1 MIETIIRYIIIAIV
15 LGVIGEVISHL
26 SSKTIDENIST
37 THYRVKAPAVLKY
50 ACMSQFILG
59 LIMFLVFSYFYLKG
73 NETVEMGHLY
83 FSSIFG
89 AIGLYGV
96 AWASIWGVLVN
107 DSQLE
112 IHRIFHVKKV
122 LCITD
127 IGQVIIDKKEAMIK
141 ALQSSSRSIITS
153 ALTFFGATAGVGIIS
168 ELEMISSLCVLMAR
182 GAIISMLVILFVLPG
197 VLLMFEGIIV
207 KTSKSF
213 IMCKKEEK

>member
-1 MIETIIRYIIIAIV
+1 MIETIIRYIVIAIV

-37 THYRVKAPAVLKY
+37 TYYRVKAPAVLKY
-50 ACMSQFILG
+50 TCMSQ

-83 FSSIFG
+83 VSSVFG
-89 AIGLYGV
+89 TIGLYGV
-96 AWASIWGVLVN
+96 IWASIWGVQVD

-127 IGQVIIDKKEAMIK
+127 IGQIIIDKKDAMILYDK
-141 ALQSSSRSIITS
+141 MGKKLIKIDALSDNYDHLLNLLQ
-153 ALTFFGATAGVGIIS
+153 LQNVKIS
-168 ELEMISSLCVLMAR
+168 
-182 GAIISMLVILFVLPG
+182 
-197 VLLMFEGIIV
+197 
-207 KTSKSF
+207 
-213 IMCKKEEK
+213 KKHLK

>member
-1 MIETIIRYIIIAIV
+1 MIETIIRYIVIAIV

-26 SSKTIDENIST
+26 SSSSKTIDKNVST
-37 THYRVKAPAVLKY
+37 THYKVKAPAVLKY
-50 ACMSQFILG
+50 VCMSQFILG

-83 FSSIFG
+83 VSSIFG

-96 AWASIWGVLVN
+96 AWASIWGVQVD

-127 IGQVIIDKKEAMIK
+127 IGQVIIDKKDAMILYDRMGK
-141 ALQSSSRSIITS
+141 KLIKIDALSDNYDHLLNLLKSQNIE
-153 ALTFFGATAGVGIIS
+153 IS
-168 ELEMISSLCVLMAR
+168 NKHL
-182 GAIISMLVILFVLPG
+182 
-197 VLLMFEGIIV
+197 
-207 KTSKSF
+207 K
-213 IMCKKEEK
+213 

>member
-1 MIETIIRYIIIAIV
+1 MIETIIRYIVIAIV

-26 SSKTIDENIST
+26 SNSSKTIDKNVST
-37 THYRVKAPAVLKY
+37 THYKVKAPAVLKY
-50 ACMSQFILG
+50 VCMSQFILG

-83 FSSIFG
+83 VSSIFG

-96 AWASIWGVLVN
+96 VWASIWGVKVD

-127 IGQVIIDKKEAMIK
+127 IGQVIIDKKDAMILYDK
-141 ALQSSSRSIITS
+141 MGKKLIKIDALSYNYDYLLNLLKSQNIKIKSCF
-153 ALTFFGATAGVGIIS
+153 APCWYFCLF
-168 ELEMISSLCVLMAR
+168 MIQYA
-182 GAIISMLVILFVLPG
+182 
-197 VLLMFEGIIV
+197 
-207 KTSKSF
+207 
-213 IMCKKEEK
+213 

>member
-1 MIETIIRYIIIAIV
+1 MIETIIRYIVIAIV

-37 THYRVKAPAVLKY
+37 TYYRVKAPAVLKY
-50 ACMSQFILG
+50 TCMSQ

-83 FSSIFG
+83 VSSVFG
-89 AIGLYGV
+89 TIGLYGV
-96 AWASIWGVLVN
+96 IWASIWGVQVD

-127 IGQVIIDKKEAMIK
+127 IGQVIIDKKDAMILYDK
-141 ALQSSSRSIITS
+141 MGKKLIKIDALSDHYDHLLNLLKSQNIE
-153 ALTFFGATAGVGIIS
+153 IS
-168 ELEMISSLCVLMAR
+168 NKHL
-182 GAIISMLVILFVLPG
+182 
-197 VLLMFEGIIV
+197 
-207 KTSKSF
+207 K
-213 IMCKKEEK
+213 

>member
-1 MIETIIRYIIIAIV
+1 MIETIIRYIVIAIV

-26 SSKTIDENIST
+26 SSKTTNENIST
-37 THYRVKAPAVLKY
+37 TYYRVKAPAVLKY
-50 ACMSQFILG
+50 TCMSQ

-83 FSSIFG
+83 VSSIFG

-96 AWASIWGVLVN
+96 IWTSIWGVKVD

-127 IGQVIIDKKEAMIK
+127 IGQVIIDKKDAMILYDK
-141 ALQSSSRSIITS
+141 KGKKLIKIDALSDNYDHLLNLLKSKNIK
-153 ALTFFGATAGVGIIS
+153 IS
-168 ELEMISSLCVLMAR
+168 
-182 GAIISMLVILFVLPG
+182 
-197 VLLMFEGIIV
+197 
-207 KTSKSF
+207 
-213 IMCKKEEK
+213 KKHLK